1 VLPEPAAYPTAPVA
15 LDAAPEPAGSTLGT
29 RILALV
35 VSFVLGAVFGIL
47 GTVVHQVTFSVFG
60 LFDVPVGLIVALP
73 ATALLLAGLRLVA
86 PTRLAAVLAAAA
98 LVGVV
103 ALLALPSQGGSV
115 LIPADLTGMVW
126 VIGSTLVAVV
136 VLAWPEPAP
145 RKP

>member
-1 VLPEPAAYPTAPVA
+1 MLAAPDHAPPPAA
-15 LDAAPEPAGSTLGT
+15 AGSTLGT

-47 GTVVHQVTFSVFG
+47 GTVVHQVSFSVFG
-60 LFDVPVGLIVALP
+60 LFDVPIGLLVALP
-73 ATALLLAGLRLVA
+73 ATGLLLAGLRLVA
-86 PTRLAAVLAAAA
+86 SSRLAAVLAAVA

-115 LIPADLTGMVW
+115 LIPAGVAGMVW
-126 VIGSTLVAVV
+126 VVGSTLVAVV

>member
-1 VLPEPAAYPTAPVA
+1 MLSAPDVAPPPAA
-15 LDAAPEPAGSTLGT
+15 AGSTLGT

>member
-1 VLPEPAAYPTAPVA
+1 ML
-15 LDAAPEPAGSTLGT
+15 AAPDLAPPPEAAGSTLGT

-47 GTVVHQVTFSVFG
+47 GTVVHQVSFSVFG
-60 LFDVPVGLIVALP
+60 LFDVPVGLLVALP

-86 PTRLAAVLAAAA
+86 SSRLAAVLGAAA

-115 LIPADLTGMVW
+115 LIPAGVAGMVW
-126 VIGSTLVAVV
+126 IVGSTLVAVV
-136 VLAWPEPAP
+136 VLAWPKPAP

>member
-1 VLPEPAAYPTAPVA
+1 MLAEPDHASPPAA
-15 LDAAPEPAGSTLGT
+15 AGSSIGT

-35 VSFVLGAVFGIL
+35 VSFLLGAVIGIL
-47 GTVVHQVTFSVFG
+47 GTVVHQVSFSVFG
-60 LFDVPVGLIVALP
+60 LFDVPVGLLVALP

-86 PTRLAAVLAAAA
+86 PSRLAAVLAAVA

-115 LIPADLTGMVW
+115 LIPAGVAGMVW